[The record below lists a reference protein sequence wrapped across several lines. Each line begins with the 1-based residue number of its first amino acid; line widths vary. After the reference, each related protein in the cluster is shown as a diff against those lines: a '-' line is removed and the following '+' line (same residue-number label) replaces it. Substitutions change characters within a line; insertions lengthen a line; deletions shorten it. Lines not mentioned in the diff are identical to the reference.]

1 MTTVARVIAM
11 NQLLDLNF
19 IIGITII
26 EAHRRSS
33 VDGTVS
39 GRQADQDGTSPSA
52 HRPLVAEFRTT

>member
-1 MTTVARVIAM
+1 M
-11 NQLLDLNF
+11 NQLIDLSL